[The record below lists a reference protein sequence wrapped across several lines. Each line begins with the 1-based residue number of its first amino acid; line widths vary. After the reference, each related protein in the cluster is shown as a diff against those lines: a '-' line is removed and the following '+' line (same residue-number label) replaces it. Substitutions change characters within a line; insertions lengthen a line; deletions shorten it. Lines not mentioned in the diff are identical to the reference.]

1 MMNKIKA
8 ISILLVTFFLAV
20 SCNRNDDGGDNTQTG
35 AKQINNFVWKG
46 LNSWYYW
53 QKDVANLSDNFGN
66 SNQYVNYVNSK
77 NPDDLF
83 YGLLYDYPNT
93 DRFSW
98 IVDDV
103 EALQQQFSGISKD
116 SGMNLSLYYKD
127 TGKVNVVGIINYV
140 VTNSPAAKAG
150 LERGDVI
157 DKVVLAFKT
166 TNPIT
171 SDTKPL

>member
-1 MMNKIKA
+1 MNKIKA
-8 ISILLVTFFLAV
+8 ISILLVTFFLAI

-116 SGMNLSLYYKD
+116 SGMNLSLSENGYYQIDVDLKYKSYLI
-127 TGKVNVVGIINYV
+127 T
-140 VTNSPAAKAG
+140 AKAIN
-150 LERGDVI
+150 VQ
-157 DKVVLAFKT
+157 
-166 TNPIT
+166 T
-171 SDTKPL
+171 SDSECKIITLDNTGQKGGTSGQACW